1 MNTAIQLLLIAI
13 IGIGFGAVIPIT
25 FITCADVKEI
35 IKEIRR
41 EGIYEESVH
50 SNMSDDM

>member
-1 MNTAIQLLLIAI
+1 MNTAVQLLLIAI

-35 IKEIRR
+35 IKEIRK
-41 EGIYEESVH
+41 EGKDEKSFY
-50 SNMSDDM
+50 SDM